1 MHQISVIIYVLNGTI
16 KAFLPADRLWNKEYD
31 DKNNEDVDI
40 DELKYALGLCDDIES
55 SQD

>member
-16 KAFLPADRLWNKEYD
+16 KTFLPAKRLWNVGYD
-31 DKNNEDVDI
+31 NKNTEDVDI
-40 DELKYALGLCDDIES
+40 DELKYARDLYDDIES